1 MGLGLMTIDG
11 SKWDVVVIGA
21 GPAGSMAALA
31 AAESGARTLL
41 IERSDLPRYKL
52 CGGGLVGTSLRAL
65 PTGFEVPVLDSTTSA
80 TFSLGGQRAATRT
93 ATEPFIWMIDRS
105 EFDSKL
111 VAVAESAGTVIATG
125 VTLEQIEED
134 STNVSLRTSA
144 GIVRTRSLVG
154 ADGSASRVAGY
165 VGAKYAQVDL
175 GLEVE
180 LAVTAAQ
187 ASEWRGRLHLDF
199 GELPGSYAWVFPKGH
214 RLTVGAIARRGN
226 AAWQQDYLKR
236 YIESLGLSEATVEK
250 SGGHLTRCRD
260 NNSPLVKG
268 RVLLCGDAAGLLEP
282 WTREGISFALRSG
295 RLAGSAAAGLAL
307 GHQSPEAVGVRYAE
321 AIAATLGEE
330 IRAGAA
336 LLSVFTRHPVL
347 VHKALTATHAG
358 WSGFERLSRG
368 ETTLDRAMRRR
379 PVRLAVAMAGGR
391 RTREVA
397 PPGPE

>member
-1 MGLGLMTIDG
+1 MTIEG
-11 SKWDVVVIGA
+11 SQWDVVVIGA

-65 PTGFEVPVLDSTTSA
+65 PPGFEVPVLDSTTSA

-93 ATEPFIWMIDRS
+93 TTEPFIWMIDRS

-111 VAVAESAGTVIATG
+111 VALAESAGAVVATG
-125 VTLEQIEED
+125 VTLEQVEED
-134 STNVSLRTSA
+134 PSNVRLRTSA
-144 GIVRTRSLVG
+144 GIVRTQALIG

-165 VGAKYAQVDL
+165 VGAQYSQVDL

-180 LAVTAAQ
+180 LAVTESQ

-214 RLTVGAIARRGN
+214 QLTVGAIARRGN
-226 AAWQQDYLKR
+226 AAWQQEYLKR
-236 YIESLGLSEATVEK
+236 YIEGLGLAGAAVDK
-250 SGGHLTRCRD
+250 SGGHLTRCRGRD
-260 NNSPLVKG
+260 SPLAKG

-295 RLAGSAAAGLAL
+295 RLAGSAATGLAL
-307 GHQSPEAVGVRYAE
+307 GSQSPEAVGVRYAD

-336 LLSVFTRHPVL
+336 FLSVFSRHPVV
-347 VHKALTATHAG
+347 VHKALTSTQAG
-358 WSGFERLSRG
+358 WSGFQRLSRG

-391 RTREVA
+391 RTRKVA
-397 PPGPE
+397 PPGVG

>member
-1 MGLGLMTIDG
+1 MTIEG
-11 SKWDVVVIGA
+11 SQWDVVVIGA

-65 PTGFEVPVLDSTTSA
+65 PPGFEVPVLDSTTSA
-80 TFSLGGQRAATRT
+80 TFSLGGQRAATCT
-93 ATEPFIWMIDRS
+93 TTEPFIWMIDRS

-111 VAVAESAGTVIATG
+111 VALAESAGAVIATG
-125 VTLEQIEED
+125 VTLEQVEED
-134 STNVSLRTSA
+134 PSNVRLRTSA
-144 GIVRTRSLVG
+144 GIVRTQALIG

-165 VGAKYAQVDL
+165 VGAQYSQVDL

-180 LAVTAAQ
+180 LAVTESQ

-214 RLTVGAIARRGN
+214 QLTVGAIARRGN
-226 AAWQQDYLKR
+226 AAWQQEYLKR
-236 YIESLGLSEATVEK
+236 YIEGLGLAGAAVDK
-250 SGGHLTRCRD
+250 SGGHLTRCRGRD
-260 NNSPLVKG
+260 SPLAKG

-295 RLAGSAAAGLAL
+295 RLAGSAATGLAL
-307 GHQSPEAVGVRYAE
+307 GSQSPEAVGVRYAD

-336 LLSVFTRHPVL
+336 FLSAFSRHPVV
-347 VHKALTATHAG
+347 VHKALTSTQAG
-358 WSGFERLSRG
+358 WSGFQRLSRG

-391 RTREVA
+391 
-397 PPGPE
+397 